1 MNSVSLTGRLTKDPE
16 VRTGNSPLCRFTL
29 ACDRRWQ
36 KDAADFIP
44 CKAWKQSAEYLGQ
57 YGHKGDLVE
66 VIGSIETGSYEKDGK
81 KTYTMEVRV
90 DFLRLIGSRKE
101 EEKKSVMD
109 DWTEEDARKF
119 GGQTP
124 EIRGDRTLNI
134 KDDDLPFY

>member
-1 MNSVSLTGRLTKDPE
+1 M
-16 VRTGNSPLCRFTL
+16 
-29 ACDRRWQ
+29 
-36 KDAADFIP
+36 
-44 CKAWKQSAEYLGQ
+44 
-57 YGHKGDLVE
+57 E

-101 EEKKSVMD
+101 DEKKSVMD

-124 EIRGDRTLNI
+124 EIGGDRTLNI

>member
-36 KDAADFIP
+36 KDTADFIP

-81 KTYTMEVRV
+81 KAYTMEVRV

-101 EEKKSVMD
+101 EPKEPKGREPFE
-109 DWTEEDARKF
+109 WNEEDARKF

-124 EIRGDRTLNI
+124 DIV